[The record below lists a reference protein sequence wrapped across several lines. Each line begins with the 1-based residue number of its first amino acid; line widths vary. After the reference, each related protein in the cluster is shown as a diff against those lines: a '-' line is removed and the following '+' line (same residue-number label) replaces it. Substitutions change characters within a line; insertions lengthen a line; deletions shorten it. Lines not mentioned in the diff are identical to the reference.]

1 MNVFGIQA
9 VSGRAGEVCKI
20 QNLRV
25 SAEYWKLNLTQTQFA
40 QVWTSVY
47 FLTKMYTDIHVH
59 VHTCL
64 APPIHVYIHV
74 CVLQAH
80 LNTNGEKIHIQGV
93 LLGFGSCLKEVYNY
107 ARRGVCIL
115 VHVLPMCVYCD
126 VCTCKMVHC

>member
-25 SAEYWKLNLTQTQFA
+25 SAEYWKLNLTQTQVA

-59 VHTCL
+59 VYTHMSGPTNTC
-64 APPIHVYIHV
+64 IRT
-74 CVLQAH
+74 C
-80 LNTNGEKIHIQGV
+80 
-93 LLGFGSCLKEVYNY
+93 
-107 ARRGVCIL
+107 
-115 VHVLPMCVYCD
+115 MCSSGTSEHKWRKNPYTGCFTWIWELFERSV
-126 VCTCKMVHC
+126 